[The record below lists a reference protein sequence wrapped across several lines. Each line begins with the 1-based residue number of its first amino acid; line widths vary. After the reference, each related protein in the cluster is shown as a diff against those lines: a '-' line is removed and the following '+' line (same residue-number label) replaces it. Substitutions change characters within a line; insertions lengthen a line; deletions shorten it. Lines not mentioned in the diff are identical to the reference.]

1 MADEDLSPDLED
13 LKAEIENAA
22 GVDEETKD
30 SLPSTDSL
38 PGGGGDDNTKGTAMN
53 KAKEAMAGVAGVA
66 DGLNK
71 DKDDEDNSNEEEVAL
86 SDVEDDDD
94 ATIIDPAVE
103 EPVVAETGIDYDSHE
118 PEVEDNTVMVAM
130 TPVVTDEMR
139 AEAREQ
145 FGIAQRVASMLPAEY
160 ESWLFPAIGSP
171 GYHEGQVTLARIINN
186 LTSAGY
192 NKDSLGYDAIIY
204 PKVVQIAGATWSQ
217 TNYAAGDVVTTRE
230 QLTLAPSSQVVD
242 LLPSLETVTHDVM
255 APAFPTVDSVEI
267 EIEEPRK
274 SYMGPALVGVASV
287 AAIVMPIMLVRRS
300 MDKV

>member
-38 PGGGGDDNTKGTAMN
+38 PGDGDNTKGTAMN

-71 DKDDEDNSNEEEVAL
+71 EDEDNSNEEEVAL

-242 LLPSLETVTHDVM
+242 LLPSLETITHDVM
-255 APAFPTVDSVEI
+255 SPAFPTVDSVEI

-287 AAIVMPIMLVRRS
+287 AAIIMPIMLVRRS

>member
-38 PGGGGDDNTKGTAMN
+38 PGGGDDNTKGTAMN

-71 DKDDEDNSNEEEVAL
+71 EDEDNSNEEEVAL

-242 LLPSLETVTHDVM
+242 LLPSLETITHDVM
-255 APAFPTVDSVEI
+255 SPAFPTVDSVEI

-287 AAIVMPIMLVRRS
+287 AAIIMPIMLVRRS